1 MPNYLED
8 RGRVQFREMP
18 DAQVVFFAGAGISAE
33 SGLST
38 FRDKDGLWS
47 KYDQSK
53 VCTMSNYHLHKEE
66 VFEFYNAL
74 KSAVQTAQ
82 PNAAHKA
89 IAELQLEFPEKVAV
103 VTSNVDDLFEK
114 AGCQNVLHVHG
125 DFEHLI
131 CTYCFHKFYIGQE
144 KFILSDEKCPCCGK
158 DGQGRLKPGVV
169 FFGEQSLAYGPFY
182 DLFAQED
189 VTDKVIIGTTMHVN
203 PPNFFS
209 LRPNNRSYYLDQ
221 KPNKS
226 YVSLFTEVHR
236 KKATDSV
243 PELVKKLKKL
253 LQKN

>member
-1 MPNYLED
+1 MLNYLED
-8 RGRVQFREMP
+8 RGRVQFIEMP

-53 VCTMSNYHLHKEE
+53 VCTMSTYHLHKEE

-74 KSAVQTAQ
+74 KDAVRPAQ

-89 IAELQLEFPEKVAV
+89 IAELQMEFPEKVAV

-144 KFILSDEKCPCCGK
+144 KFVLSNDKCPCCG
-158 DGQGRLKPGVV
+158 QLGRLKPGVV
-169 FFGEQSLAYGPFY
+169 FFGEQAMAYEPFY
-182 DLFAQED
+182 NVFAQET
-189 VTDKVIIGTTMHVN
+189 VTDKVIIGTTLQVN
-203 PPNFFS
+203 PPGFFS
-209 LRPNNRSYYLDQ
+209 LSKYERNYYLDQ
-221 KPNKS
+221 NPNES
-226 YVSLFTEVHR
+226 YISLFTEVR
-236 KKATDSV
+236 RQKATQAV
-243 PELVKKLKKL
+243 PELVKELRKV
-253 LQKN
+253 LQKS